1 MRKFV
6 VFVLSALLVTGCGS
20 SSDEAVSGPPSSCSN
35 DGQKQFVLDALY
47 DWYLWNADLP
57 PNIDIA
63 DYATPEALVKDV
75 TETYGPQDALG
86 NPVDR
91 WSRVGLLEAD
101 RQYYGEGKYRGFG
114 FSWREDGGEMRMTGV
129 YSDSPADIAGLER
142 GQTVITL
149 NNRSYADIVA
159 SEGINTFFDNNDTV
173 TFVVADILGVLLDPK
188 LITKDIVTIDP
199 IPQWRTIPLEGGAP
213 PVGYME
219 FRTFVKTADPV
230 FDQVFAD
237 FIAAGVKDVVIDM
250 RYNGGGLVDTAE
262 LLGDYLGGFANAT
275 LVFSETEYN
284 ADRNPEFTEQQRIS
298 RFSKLTNSIDI
309 SRFIVIASR
318 EFTASAS
325 ELVTNAL
332 DPYADVWIVGD
343 NTYGKPVGQ
352 VGIEFCDKILRP
364 TSFRTKNADG
374 VSDYFD
380 GLPLDCP
387 ADDILEIPVGDLSD
401 PNIVAALSI
410 SATGGCPVVAAPQG
424 ALALKL
430 PPEIRYPDTL
440 GNPARDLAGAY

>member
-1 MRKFV
+1 
-6 VFVLSALLVTGCGS
+6 
-20 SSDEAVSGPPSSCSN
+20 
-35 DGQKQFVLDALY
+35 
-47 DWYLWNADLP
+47 
-57 PNIDIA
+57 
-63 DYATPEALVKDV
+63 
-75 TETYGPQDALG
+75 
-86 NPVDR
+86 
-91 WSRVGLLEAD
+91 
-101 RQYYGEGKYRGFG
+101 
-114 FSWREDGGEMRMTGV
+114 MRMTGV